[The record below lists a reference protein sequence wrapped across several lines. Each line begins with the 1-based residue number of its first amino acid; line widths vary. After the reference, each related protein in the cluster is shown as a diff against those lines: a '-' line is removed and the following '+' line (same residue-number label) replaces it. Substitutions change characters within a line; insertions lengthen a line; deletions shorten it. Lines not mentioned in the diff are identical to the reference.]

1 MGVNDI
7 VTRLRQWA
15 IATDAV
21 PASDL
26 MDEAAAEIERLRS
39 QPCPYV
45 TGTVTR
51 HCTLTPLTLTD
62 EERAA
67 IKVCESDYSDNDMD
81 AGCWQIANTLRG
93 LLERIDAR

>member
-26 MDEAAAEIERLRS
+26 MDEAAAEIERLRA

-45 TGTVTR
+45 TGSVTQ

-62 EERAA
+62 AEREALEFYVA
-67 IKVCESDYSDNDMD
+67 DD
-81 AGCWQIANTLRG
+81 TLQA
-93 LLERIDAR
+93 LLKRLG

>member
-1 MGVNDI
+1 MADI
-7 VTRLRQWA
+7 VTRLRRWA

-26 MDEAAAEIERLRS
+26 MDEAAAEIERLRA

-45 TGTVTR
+45 TGSVTQ

-62 EERAA
+62 AEREAVEQAIDAA
-67 IKVCESDYSDNDMD
+67 GGMAPAEPW
-81 AGCWQIANTLRG
+81 AIATLRG
-93 LLERIDAR
+93 LLERCAR

>member
-26 MDEAAAEIERLRS
+26 LDEAADEIERLRL
-39 QPCPYV
+39 
-45 TGTVTR
+45 TGM
-51 HCTLTPLTLTD
+51 
-62 EERAA
+62 ERAA
-67 IKVCESDYSDNDMD
+67 IGWAIMECESMPTTMSREAAD
-81 AGCWQIANTLRG
+81 TLRA
-93 LLERIDAR
+93 LLKRLG